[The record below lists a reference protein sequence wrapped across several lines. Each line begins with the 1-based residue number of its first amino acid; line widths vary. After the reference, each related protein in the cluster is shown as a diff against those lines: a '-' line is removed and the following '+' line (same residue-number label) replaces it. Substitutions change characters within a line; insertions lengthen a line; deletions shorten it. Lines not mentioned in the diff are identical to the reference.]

1 MPQYISGGWMEVKT
15 LNVLK
20 PQWYM
25 HIVKFSNFNKILDTG
40 NGNKKQRMIILKII
54 QLDST
59 AFRFYKNK
67 YM

>member
-20 PQWYM
+20 PQWN
-25 HIVKFSNFNKILDTG
+25 IVKFSDFVNINDTG

-59 AFRFYKNK
+59 TFRFYKNK
-67 YM
+67 